1 MMPKHENAWIAIS
14 LHHFGISSSRRLRGL
29 HLGRFPIAGIT
40 SALIW
45 GAVGAILLT
54 CDQLYLILFMFAV
67 CSAGCIFTRRIMS
80 SFRILSILVFP
91 AAFLRHIISV
101 KSKQQ
106 VGYSTRIQDVRRS
119 GQIPG
124 LKDSCSRV
132 RDAQG
137 WRPWRKKWMV

>member
-1 MMPKHENAWIAIS
+1 MMPNHENAWIAIS

-29 HLGRFPIAGIT
+29 PLGRFPIAWIT

-54 CDQLYLILFMFAV
+54 CDQYLILFMFAV
-67 CSAGCIFTRRIMS
+67 CSAGCIFTRRIIS

-101 KSKQQ
+101 KSTCRNYICGSLQ
-106 VGYSTRIQDVRRS
+106 
-119 GQIPG
+119 P
-124 LKDSCSRV
+124 
-132 RDAQG
+132 AH
-137 WRPWRKKWMV
+137 

>member
-1 MMPKHENAWIAIS
+1 MCNAQLDS
-14 LHHFGISSSRRLRGL
+14 
-29 HLGRFPIAGIT
+29 
-40 SALIW
+40 
-45 GAVGAILLT
+45 LLT
-54 CDQLYLILFMFAV
+54 EFARVFSDDPGEIRGFEADVHLDDDVQPIFKKAYQVPFAIRDRIKSQLQTGIYKGLFTV
-67 CSAGCIFTRRIMS
+67 
-80 SFRILSILVFP
+80 
-91 AAFLRHIISV
+91 
-101 KSKQQ
+101 Q